1 MISDIKPYPSAE
13 IFNNKH
19 RRRSVGLTGRP
30 SFCPKFIEESGYLY
44 FLFHAVFISLDHLL
58 DHLSADRTG
67 LAGGQVAVVTLL
79 EIDAHL
85 RGGLHLEAVKR
96 VACLGDNTLAGTLS
110 HLLYTPYFLRLCLR
124 LHPYYFPPARFYNF
138 FEVTM
143 FVKSPAVTL
152 GDIY

>member
-1 MISDIKPYPSAE
+1 MPQCCSVSPLE
-13 IFNNKH
+13 TH
-19 RRRSVGLTGRP
+19 RSYG
-30 SFCPKFIEESGYLY
+30 C
-44 FLFHAVFISLDHLL
+44 HLL
-58 DHLSADRTG
+58 DHLAADRAG
-67 LAGGQVAVVTLL
+67 LAGGQIAVVTLL
-79 EIDAHL
+79 EIDTHL